1 MSGRDFFH
9 VTTLCSNGAPGK
21 GNPAK
26 PRSARAMGD
35 TFRERK
41 STLGS
46 ASTSTKIELVE
57 ALRREKEKTARH
69 LAEAKAQREQ
79 AKSEALKVK
88 IVVDPSASRPFKDLM
103 AKATA
108 NHAALTKLD
117 FSVGAWWLSGAD
129 VLALAEVLKH
139 NTTVTDINF
148 HGNSL
153 AAQGAAA
160 LAGALRVNSCITALN
175 LGGNQ
180 ITSVGARSL
189 AESLLA
195 PTCALR
201 SLLLYSNAITDDGV
215 LELAFALGGSRTG
228 PPPPLCSPPAL
239 LCARRGESGS
249 EGCRIPHESSQPA

>member
-1 MSGRDFFH
+1 
-9 VTTLCSNGAPGK
+9 
-21 GNPAK
+21 
-26 PRSARAMGD
+26 MGD
-35 TFRERK
+35 TIRERK
-41 STLGS
+41 QALATV
-46 ASTSTKIELVE
+46 STSTKIELVE

-69 LAEAKAQREQ
+69 LADARAQRER

-88 IVVDPSASRPFKDLM
+88 IVVDPSASRPFKDLV
-103 AKATA
+103 ARATA
-108 NHAALTKLD
+108 NHPALTKLD

-139 NTTVTDINF
+139 NTTVTDVNF

-160 LAGALRVNSCITALN
+160 LADALRVNSCITALN

-189 AESLLA
+189 AESLQST
-195 PTCALR
+195 TCALR

-215 LELAFALGGSRTG
+215 FELAFALGGSKTG
-228 PPPPLCSPPAL
+228 PPPPVCHCMPCSHHAIRGVVLVRAPPLSPRGSAFRPRAASGPN
-239 LCARRGESGS
+239 ARARGG
-249 EGCRIPHESSQPA
+249 GGGGADHTRLK